1 MWNERVMFQ
10 YDFICTKYPLT
21 EEWIKKVWYIY
32 TKEYYAAIKKNEMM
46 PFAATWMDLEIVILS
61 EISQTETEKYCMTSL
76 ISSVQSLS
84 HVRLFATPWTTA
96 RQASL
101 SITNSWSLPK
111 LRSIESVM
119 PSNCLILCRPLLL
132 LSVFPSI
139 KVFVR
144 QEAAER
150 SYPTS
155 KVRSGSQ
162 EELPHVQGQE
172 WWPWEDTPCA
182 R

>member
-172 WWPWEDTPCA
+172 WWPWEDTPRA